1 MDEKKIVRI
10 YSENTRPGATDE
22 LKAMVG
28 DEIIPYVHKI
38 ELGENGELVHGDFI
52 MARITVAV
60 KLGK

>member
-10 YSENTRPGATDE
+10 YSENTKPGPTDE
-22 LKAMVG
+22 LKVVVG
-28 DEIIPYVHKI
+28 DEVIPYVQKV

>member
-10 YSENTRPGATDE
+10 FSENTSPGSLRE
-22 LKAMVG
+22 LKVMVG
-28 DEIIPYVHKI
+28 DEVIPYVHKI

>member
-10 YSENTRPGATDE
+10 YFENNMPGATDE
-22 LKAMVG
+22 LKVVVG
-28 DEIIPYVHKI
+28 EEVIPYVNKI
-38 ELGENGELVHGDFI
+38 ELGENGELVHGNFI

>member
-1 MDEKKIVRI
+1 MDENKIVRI

-22 LKAMVG
+22 LKTIVG